1 MLQGILFD
9 MDGVLI
15 DSEHIICKAAVQ
27 LFHEKGVTVQPTDF
41 LPFVGTGEDRYL
53 GGVAEQYNIPLELEK
68 DKKRLYDLYEE
79 EAGKGI
85 PPLNGVLT
93 FITSC
98 RQKGLKM
105 AVATSADRR
114 KMLINLKCIGLSEA
128 DFDTTVNGQDVEHK
142 KPSPDI
148 YLLAS
153 SKLNL
158 APANCLVI
166 EDAVNGIEAGK
177 AAGCRCL
184 GLTTSF
190 TAKQLELADWITTDL
205 SAVPLEA
212 LNW

>member
-1 MLQGILFD
+1 MIQGILFD

-27 LFHEKGVTVQPTDF
+27 LFREKGVTVQPTDF

-79 EAGKGI
+79 EANKGI

-93 FITSC
+93 FVASC

-128 DFDTTVNGQDVEHK
+128 DFDATVNGQDVKHK

-153 SKLNL
+153 SKLKL
-158 APANCLVI
+158 APENCLVI

-190 TAKQLELADWITTDL
+190 TAKQLEQADWITTDL